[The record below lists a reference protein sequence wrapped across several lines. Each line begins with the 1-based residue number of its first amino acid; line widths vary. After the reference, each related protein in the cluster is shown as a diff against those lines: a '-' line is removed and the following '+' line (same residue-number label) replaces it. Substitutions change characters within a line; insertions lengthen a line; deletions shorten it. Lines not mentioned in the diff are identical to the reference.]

1 LSLEFIRIVRNS
13 VRLYLTGNR
22 KYIGQ
27 TEQQE
32 WFKSVDHEALRL
44 FLFYT
49 EGEPAGYGIIRL
61 EGMRVLLTGALLEEY
76 RGKGCGRILF
86 DTLTTQALFDYGAAD
101 LDVSAHN
108 MRAYNL
114 YHSIGFRAT
123 DRKDDIISMSY
134 VA

>member
-1 LSLEFIRIVRNS
+1 M
-13 VRLYLTGNR
+13 TGNR
-22 KYIGQ
+22 ESISQ

-32 WFKSVDHEALRL
+32 WFKSVNHDSLRL
-44 FLFYT
+44 FLFYI
-49 EGEPAGYGIIRL
+49 EGEPAGYGIIRC

-76 RGKGCGRILF
+76 RGNGYGRILF

-108 MRAYNL
+108 MKAYNL

-123 DRKDDIISMSY
+123 DRKGDIISMSY
-134 VA
+134 VV